1 MGSSPLMSLGVK
13 AMQAN
18 FAALQATGHNIAN
31 ANVAGY
37 SRQNVVLATAQG
49 QFSGAGFFGKGVDV
63 QSVVRTHSE
72 FLTREAASAASL
84 ASMDAARLTHL
95 KRIETVFKP
104 GEMGL
109 GYAATDFINA
119 MVDLTSR
126 PEDAAT
132 RAVVLARAD
141 DLAARFTAAGQQL
154 DAVQAGLDADLR
166 ASVAEVNSLARSIAA
181 ANQRIA
187 SLKGLGQPANDL
199 LDERDRLL
207 AQLSEKVQVT
217 RIEADDGTVGV
228 FIGGG
233 QRLVLG
239 AQADQLVL
247 TADPSDPMRASIALG
262 EGASLRTLDPAALGG
277 GEISGL
283 LRAQNEDLVDARN
296 LIGRFAAALGGAVNE
311 QQMRGITLR
320 PPLGSVTGGPMFTV
334 GAPLALP
341 NAFNARDAGGVPI
354 ASVGL
359 TVTDPAAL
367 QASDYALQ
375 ADPANPGAFLLERL
389 SDGVVRSIASGD
401 VVDGVRIDVNNFQG
415 GDRFLLQPVG
425 RAANGFAA
433 LLGDPRDVA
442 AASPLIGQ
450 VAAGNT
456 GTVSVANLL
465 VNAAPLPASG
475 ATARI
480 TFTDDAGNYSW
491 DLIDSG
497 GGLLASGGGTWSPGQ
512 TIPPAGSDING
523 FALTLAGVPRSGDVV
538 SVQPT
543 PASAMA
549 SNNGNAVSLLA
560 LRDARLAGGMTVDEA
575 WGQAMADIAVRVQ
588 STASASEISTAVA
601 QQTEQARSAVSGV
614 NLDEEAAR
622 LIQFQQSY
630 QAAAKVL
637 QVAQSLFDTLL
648 QATNR

>member
-1 MGSSPLMSLGVK
+1 MGSSPLMALGVK

-37 SRQNVVLATAQG
+37 SRQGVELATAQG
-49 QFSGAGFFGKGVDV
+49 QFTGAGFFGKGVVV
-63 QSVVRTHSE
+63 QGVVRSHSE
-72 FLTREAASAASL
+72 FLTREAASAAAL
-84 ASMDAARLTHL
+84 ASMDEARLTHL
-95 KRIETVFKP
+95 KRIETLFQP
-104 GEMGL
+104 GETGL

-126 PEDAAT
+126 PGDAAT

-141 DLAARFTAAGQQL
+141 DLAARFTAAGNQL
-154 DAVQAGLDADLR
+154 DAVQSGIDADLR
-166 ASVAEVNSLARSIAA
+166 SAVAEVNSLARSIAA
-181 ANQRIA
+181 ANQKIA

-217 RIEADDGTVGV
+217 RIDADDGTLGV

-239 AQADQLVL
+239 AQADELVL
-247 TADPSDPMRASIALG
+247 SADARDPMRASISLT
-262 EGASLRTLDPAALGG
+262 EGRTLRELDPASLGG
-277 GEISGL
+277 GAIAGL

-296 LIGRFAAALGGAVNE
+296 LIGRFAAALGGAVNA
-311 QQMRGITLR
+311 QQMRGITLNA
-320 PPLGSVTGGPMFTV
+320 PLGTVAGEAMFAV
-334 GAPLALP
+334 GAPLALA
-341 NAFNARDAGGVPI
+341 NANNARDALGVPI
-354 ASVGL
+354 GSVAL

-367 QASDYALQ
+367 EASDYALK
-375 ADPANPGAFLLERL
+375 ADPANPGFFLLERL
-389 SDGVVRSIASGD
+389 ADGLVRSVASGD
-401 VVDGVRIDVNNFQG
+401 VVDGVRIDVNGFQP

-450 VAAGNT
+450 VANGNT
-456 GTVSVANLL
+456 GTASVATLR
-465 VNAAPLPASG
+465 VTAAPLPVPGAS
-475 ATARI
+475 ARI
-480 TFTDDAGNYSW
+480 TFTDDAGNYTW
-491 DLIDSG
+491 DLVDAG
-497 GGLLASGGGTWSPGQ
+497 GGVLASGGGTWQPGQ

-538 SVQPT
+538 TVEPT
-543 PASAMA
+543 PPGAMA
-549 SNNGNAVSLLA
+549 SNNGNAVALLA
-560 LRDARLAGGMTVDEA
+560 LRDARLAGRMTVDEA
-575 WGQAMADIAVRVQ
+575 WGQAMADVAVRVQ
-588 STASASEISTAVA
+588 STASASDISLAVA
-601 QQTEQARSAVSGV
+601 QQTESARSAVAGV

-637 QVAQSLFDTLL
+637 QIAQSLFDTLL

>member
-1 MGSSPLMSLGVK
+1 MGSSPLMALGVK

-37 SRQNVVLATAQG
+37 SRQGVELATAQG
-49 QFSGAGFFGKGVDV
+49 QFTGAGFFGKGVVV
-63 QSVVRTHSE
+63 QGVVRSHSE
-72 FLTREAASAASL
+72 FLTREAASAAAL
-84 ASMDAARLTHL
+84 ASMDEARLTHL
-95 KRIETVFKP
+95 KRIETLFQP
-104 GEMGL
+104 GETGL

-126 PEDAAT
+126 PGDAAT

-141 DLAARFTAAGQQL
+141 DLAARFTAAGNQL
-154 DAVQAGLDADLR
+154 DAVQSGIDADLR
-166 ASVAEVNSLARSIAA
+166 SAVAEVNSLARSIAA
-181 ANQRIA
+181 ANQKIA

-217 RIEADDGTVGV
+217 RIDADDGTLGV

-239 AQADQLVL
+239 AQADELVL
-247 TADPSDPMRASIALG
+247 SADARDPMRASISLT
-262 EGASLRTLDPAALGG
+262 EGRTLRELDPASLGG
-277 GEISGL
+277 GAIAGL

-296 LIGRFAAALGGAVNE
+296 LIGRFAAALGGAVNA
-311 QQMRGITLR
+311 QQMRGITLNA
-320 PPLGSVTGGPMFTV
+320 PLGTVAGEAMFAV
-334 GAPLALP
+334 GAPLALA
-341 NAFNARDAGGVPI
+341 NANNARDALGVPI
-354 ASVGL
+354 GSVAL

-367 QASDYALQ
+367 EASDYALK
-375 ADPANPGAFLLERL
+375 ADPANPGFFLLERL
-389 SDGVVRSIASGD
+389 ADGLVRSVASGD
-401 VVDGVRIDVNNFQG
+401 VVDGVRIDVNGFQP

-450 VAAGNT
+450 VANGNT
-456 GTVSVANLL
+456 GTASVATLR
-465 VNAAPLPASG
+465 VTAAPLPVPGAS
-475 ATARI
+475 ARI
-480 TFTDDAGNYSW
+480 TFTDDAGNYTW
-491 DLIDSG
+491 DLVDAG
-497 GGLLASGGGTWSPGQ
+497 GGVLASGGGTWQPGQ

-538 SVQPT
+538 TVEPT
-543 PASAMA
+543 PPGAMA
-549 SNNGNAVSLLA
+549 SNNGNAVALLA
-560 LRDARLAGGMTVDEA
+560 LRDARLAGRMTVDEA
-575 WGQAMADIAVRVQ
+575 WGQAMADVAVRVQ
-588 STASASEISTAVA
+588 STASASDISLAVA
-601 QQTEQARSAVSGV
+601 QQTESARSAVAGV

-637 QVAQSLFDTLL
+637 QIAQSLFDTLL
-648 QATNR
+648 QVTNR

>member
-1 MGSSPLMSLGVK
+1 MGSSPLMALGVK

-37 SRQNVVLATAQG
+37 SRQGVELATAQG
-49 QFSGAGFFGKGVDV
+49 QFTGAGFFGKGVVV
-63 QSVVRTHSE
+63 QGVVRSHSE
-72 FLTREAASAASL
+72 FLTREAASAAAL
-84 ASMDAARLTHL
+84 ASMDEARLTHL
-95 KRIETVFKP
+95 KRIETLFQP
-104 GEMGL
+104 GETGL

-126 PEDAAT
+126 PGDAAT

-141 DLAARFTAAGQQL
+141 DLAARFTAAGNQL
-154 DAVQAGLDADLR
+154 DAVQSGIDADLR
-166 ASVAEVNSLARSIAA
+166 SAVAEVNSLARSIAA
-181 ANQRIA
+181 ANQKIA

-217 RIEADDGTVGV
+217 RIDADDGTLGV

-239 AQADQLVL
+239 AQADELVL
-247 TADPSDPMRASIALG
+247 SADARDPMRASISLT
-262 EGASLRTLDPAALGG
+262 EGRTLRELDPASLGG
-277 GEISGL
+277 GAIAGL

-296 LIGRFAAALGGAVNE
+296 LIGRFAAALGGAVNA
-311 QQMRGITLR
+311 QQMRGITLNA
-320 PPLGSVTGGPMFTV
+320 PLGTVAGEAMFAV
-334 GAPLALP
+334 GAPLALA
-341 NAFNARDAGGVPI
+341 NANNARDALGVPI
-354 ASVGL
+354 GSVAL

-367 QASDYALQ
+367 EASDYALK
-375 ADPANPGAFLLERL
+375 ADPANPGFFLLERL
-389 SDGVVRSIASGD
+389 ADGLVRSVASGD
-401 VVDGVRIDVNNFQG
+401 VVDGVRIDVNGFQP

-450 VAAGNT
+450 VANGNT
-456 GTVSVANLL
+456 GTASVATLR
-465 VNAAPLPASG
+465 VTAAPLPVPGAS
-475 ATARI
+475 ARI
-480 TFTDDAGNYSW
+480 TFTDDAGNYTW
-491 DLIDSG
+491 DLVDAG
-497 GGLLASGGGTWSPGQ
+497 GGVLASGGGTWQPGQ

-523 FALTLAGVPRSGDVV
+523 FTLTLAGVPRSGDVV
-538 SVQPT
+538 TVEPT
-543 PASAMA
+543 PPGAMA
-549 SNNGNAVSLLA
+549 SNNGNAVALLA
-560 LRDARLAGGMTVDEA
+560 LRDARLAGRMTVDEA
-575 WGQAMADIAVRVQ
+575 WGQAMADVAVRVQ
-588 STASASEISTAVA
+588 STASASDISLAVA
-601 QQTEQARSAVSGV
+601 QQTESARSAVAGV

-637 QVAQSLFDTLL
+637 QIAQSLFDTLL
-648 QATNR
+648 QVTNR